1 LDILFVGLNPAKGSN
16 DNRHYFSVNQ
26 AFWNQLFE
34 AELITQPVNKQIADD
49 IVFGGNNLNFDNWEY
64 GITDLV
70 TEYAES
76 DSRKIAPTS
85 EHCRRLIIDV
95 EKFKP
100 KAVVL
105 LHGKVISNLCT
116 YIGKNIPK
124 ANTGQM
130 GQLIENCKTEFFN
143 IAFPHGNTIST
154 VKKVARYLELKK
166 ELLKLD

>member
-1 LDILFVGLNPAKGSN
+1 M
-16 DNRHYFSVNQ
+16 
-26 AFWNQLFE
+26 
-34 AELITQPVNKQIADD
+34 
-49 IVFGGNNLNFDNWEY
+49 
-64 GITDLV
+64 
-70 TEYAES
+70 
-76 DSRKIAPTS
+76 
-85 EHCRRLIIDV
+85 IDV